1 MHPASAVLEL
11 AVFTVKPDARA
22 DMPML
27 REQLRA
33 TIAQFPGLI
42 NYQPFS
48 PMDGDDRFVDIAH
61 WQDMAS
67 AQAVA
72 QAFASGDARFA
83 PYMDAI
89 DELQLMQH
97 FLPG

>member
-1 MHPASAVLEL
+1 MYPASAVLEL

-61 WQDMAS
+61 WQDLAS

-72 QAFASGDARFA
+72 QAFADGDARFA
-83 PYMDAI
+83 PYMTAI

-97 FLPG
+97 FLPA